1 MYPRT
6 VPFGGLFRISILTV
20 FSLGLASTVSAQEPP
35 RTPKEKPNGEAV
47 TLEVQNN
54 NFMDMHIYVMKDGFV
69 RSLGVV
75 TGLTTEELTIPE
87 VLTLPGA
94 EIQILAA
101 PIGSRLSYLTDP
113 IVVETGETVELMLQS
128 ELGMSTY
135 SLRQRA
141 GRPTSDASR
150 GSLEAGLATH
160 SRVRVSHA

>member
-6 VPFGGLFRISILTV
+6 FPFGGLFRTSILTV
-20 FSLGLASTVSAQEPP
+20 FLLGMASTVSAQEPP
-35 RTPKEKPNGEAV
+35 RKTKEKSNGEAV

-54 NFMDMHIYVMKDGFV
+54 NFMDMHIYVMRDGFV

-75 TGLTTEELTIPE
+75 TGLTSEELTLPE

-113 IVVETGETVELMLQS
+113 IVVGTGETVELMLQS
-128 ELGMSTY
+128 ELSMSSY
-135 SLRQRA
+135 SLKERT
-141 GRPTSDASR
+141 GGPTAASPGVSPR
-150 GSLEAGLATH
+150 G
-160 SRVRVSHA
+160 